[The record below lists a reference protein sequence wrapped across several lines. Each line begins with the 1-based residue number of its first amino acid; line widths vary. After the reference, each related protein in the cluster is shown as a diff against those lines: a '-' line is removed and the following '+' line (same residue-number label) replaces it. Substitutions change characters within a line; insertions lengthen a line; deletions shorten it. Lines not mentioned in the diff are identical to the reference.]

1 MSALFRQA
9 AGPPLSLCLSFSFS
23 PLRGRRQCRRRRRH
37 KITFHHFSSFFTQN
51 FQTKTNETVSP
62 EAFKKIPEKLSREA
76 EKKDLNGNC
85 GNFQVC
91 DLEQPKVC
99 GRLSAIN
106 IFGSLPERWNIQS
119 MHHLQSSMV
128 SSQPN
133 PFHYFHYV
141 LIFFKAHNIL
151 TLYRC

>member
-1 MSALFRQA
+1 MPTYIFL
-9 AGPPLSLCLSFSFS
+9 PPAQEGKRFSLIIFNFDFYVRSVPPSGRSSTLSLCLSFSFS

-106 IFGSLPERWNIQS
+106 IFGSLPERWNI
-119 MHHLQSSMV
+119 
-128 SSQPN
+128 
-133 PFHYFHYV
+133 
-141 LIFFKAHNIL
+141 
-151 TLYRC
+151 